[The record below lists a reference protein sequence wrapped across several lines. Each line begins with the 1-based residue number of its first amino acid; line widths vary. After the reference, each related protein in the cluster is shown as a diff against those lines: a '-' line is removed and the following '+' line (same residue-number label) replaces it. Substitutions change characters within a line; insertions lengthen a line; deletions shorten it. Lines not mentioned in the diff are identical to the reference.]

1 MKHPEDCT
9 PATLLTRP
17 QLARDLWGRVHLV
30 GAGPGDAELLTLK
43 AARRLRETNVVVYD
57 NLVGD
62 AVMALVP
69 AGVARIFVGKQASNH
84 TLTQERITELLLE
97 LVSRGLDVVRL
108 KGGDPFVFGRG
119 GEELF
124 DLLEAGVLVD
134 VVPGIT
140 AALGA
145 SAYSGIPLTHRD
157 HAQSCVFVTGHRK
170 ADGGALDWPSLAQ
183 PHQTLVIYMGVGTL
197 GEIASHLMAHGR
209 DRQTPVAL
217 IQDATLAEQRV
228 VLGTLADI
236 AQRAEQAHIRPP
248 ALALIGEVAALYDP
262 ATQQRLAQA
271 RA

>member
-1 MKHPEDCT
+1 MKFAPDQT
-9 PATLLTRP
+9 PASL
-17 QLARDLWGRVHLV
+17 LARPVLARELWGAVHLV

-43 AARRLRETNVVVYD
+43 AARRLQQADVVVYD

-62 AVMALVP
+62 AVMALIP
-69 AGVARIFVGKQASNH
+69 PSVARLYVGKQASNH
-84 TLTQERITELLLE
+84 TMAQEAITALLLD
-97 LVSRGLDVVRL
+97 LVTRGLDVVRL

-124 DLLEAGVLVD
+124 DLLQADVRVD

-170 ADGGALDWPSLAQ
+170 ADGCELDWPSLAR
-183 PHQTLVIYMGVGTL
+183 PNQTVVIYMGVGTL
-197 GEIASHLMAHGR
+197 ATIAEQLMAHGR
-209 DRQTPVAL
+209 APSTPVAL
-217 IQDATLAEQRV
+217 IQDATLAAQRV
-228 VLGTLADI
+228 VVGPLSHI
-236 AQRAEQAHIRPP
+236 AQLAQQQHIEPP
-248 ALALIGEVAALYDP
+248 ALALIGEVATLYNP
-262 ATQQRLAQA
+262 ATAQILAQT